1 MMDKIAN
8 IFLYICAT
16 LIYLT
21 CFCFAAW
28 LLVMMI
34 QGLIVVL

>member
-1 MMDKIAN
+1 MMEKIAE
-8 IFLYICAT
+8 IFIYIIAT
-16 LIYLT
+16 LIHLT
-21 CFCFAAW
+21 CFCLAAW